1 MNKLDPAV
9 FSMAGLR
16 FLSSMIELI
25 AAILILLTNNVKKA
39 VAINSILAMIGPF
52 IFIITMTI
60 GVFQLADQLSYSKL
74 VLIFIGVCFILFGI
88 FK

>member
-1 MNKLDPAV
+1 LDPAV

>member
-1 MNKLDPAV
+1 
-9 FSMAGLR
+9 MAGLR